1 MPLKIIKVVIYGISD
16 SLELVTEDP
25 KYQDEYSGIE
35 TATFVD
41 DSNFRE
47 FYGNWEPDIVVVV
60 GNIIDFPVISSCDY
74 LKSKLYLL
82 SKPELK
88 YRGIKYFIEEF
99 FKRYIQNS
107 INNNNSINKISVYT
121 VTCNIKDRIF
131 VAYDSLKN
139 QTHQNWE
146 WSIYDDSTDDVTW
159 DIVKT
164 LAKSD
169 SRILINKN
177 CNQSNYSRIGLNK
190 FNAATNCSSN
200 YIVEL
205 DHDDA
210 FTKDALEKLLL
221 THKRFPECGFVYA
234 DWAEMNFES
243 KDEIVYGNG
252 DTFSWGYGTYHNVKH
267 PYQDREIKV
276 ACASSV
282 NPLTVRRLWSL
293 FNHPKSWKK
302 DLYMKIG
309 GHNRYL
315 NSADDYELMLRTF
328 FNTQIV
334 HLHHFCYEQYFYN
347 DNTKVSNGG
356 LGWKYHGD
364 ILRHVRYIQNYYS
377 NQIKRRIEQLGKV
390 DWVHDIN
397 NPDCIKNFYN
407 GTNQARFGA
416 EEQRLNIDFKP

>member
-41 DSNFRE
+41 DSNFLE
-47 FYGNWEPDIVVVV
+47 FYVNWEPDIVVVV

-146 WSIYDDSTDDVTW
+146 WSIYDDSTDGVTW

-164 LAKSD
+164 LAKS
-169 SRILINKN
+169 
-177 CNQSNYSRIGLNK
+177 
-190 FNAATNCSSN
+190 
-200 YIVEL
+200 IVE
-205 DHDDA
+205 
-210 FTKDALEKLLL
+210 F
-221 THKRFPECGFVYA
+221 
-234 DWAEMNFES
+234 
-243 KDEIVYGNG
+243 
-252 DTFSWGYGTYHNVKH
+252 
-267 PYQDREIKV
+267 
-276 ACASSV
+276 
-282 NPLTVRRLWSL
+282 
-293 FNHPKSWKK
+293 
-302 DLYMKIG
+302 
-309 GHNRYL
+309 
-315 NSADDYELMLRTF
+315 
-328 FNTQIV
+328 
-334 HLHHFCYEQYFYN
+334 
-347 DNTKVSNGG
+347 
-356 LGWKYHGD
+356 
-364 ILRHVRYIQNYYS
+364 
-377 NQIKRRIEQLGKV
+377 
-390 DWVHDIN
+390 
-397 NPDCIKNFYN
+397 
-407 GTNQARFGA
+407 
-416 EEQRLNIDFKP
+416 